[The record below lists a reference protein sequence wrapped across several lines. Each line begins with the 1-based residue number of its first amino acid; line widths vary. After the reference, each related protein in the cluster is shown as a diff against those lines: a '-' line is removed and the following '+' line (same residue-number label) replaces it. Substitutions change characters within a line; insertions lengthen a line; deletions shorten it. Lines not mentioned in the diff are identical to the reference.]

1 MPIMPAS
8 VHAAW
13 MKAGVRELVRFGNGQ
28 GIHVSPQSD
37 RAGTTPCPKDANHPG
52 AADTAMCFNT
62 AGF

>member
-1 MPIMPAS
+1 
-8 VHAAW
+8 

-52 AADTAMCFNT
+52 AADTAMYFNT